1 MPGFSGI
8 DLINSL
14 KNDNLLE
21 RKNIVILT
29 ASSIDETDIK
39 HFLQA
44 GIKAV
49 LKKPLSVEELSNVQ
63 PIIQR
68 FRK

>member
-29 ASSIDETDIK
+29 ASSIDETDIQ